1 MRLCLG
7 AVVETKDAGDDVG
20 VVGGNADGADAAAE
34 ISLGMTVFLQFDA
47 EGFLKLGDSAGDKDG
62 AAGGVSAGFLNF
74 QGGFLGGP
82 FDLGGVAGIGALRAF
97 VLGARHWFEVRFFK
111 GGFQS
116 SMFGL

>member
-34 ISLGMTVFLQFDA
+34 ISLGMTVFLQFDV

-62 AAGGVSAGFLNF
+62 AAGEFSAGFVNF
-74 QGGFLGGP
+74 QAEFLGEL
-82 FDLGGVAGIGALRAF
+82 FDLVEIGGIGALRAF
-97 VLGARHWFEVRFFK
+97 VLGARHWFEVRFFE
-111 GGFQS
+111 GGFQF